1 MRFATTLPATD
12 MERAKAWYSSILQIE
27 PTKLDENGDAW
38 YEAGGTRFLLYA
50 SQFAGTNQA
59 TAMGIE
65 VEDVEASVAD
75 LRARGAVFEDYDF
88 GDDFR
93 TVDGI
98 LTTPDGQ
105 KLAWLKDS
113 EGNILMVAGLQD

>member
-1 MRFATTLPATD
+1 MRFGTTLPATD
-12 MERAKAWYSSILQIE
+12 MERAKAWFASILQIE

-38 YEAGGTRFLLYA
+38 YEAGGTRFLLYP

-59 TAMGIE
+59 TAMGVE
-65 VEDVEASVAD
+65 VEDVAAAVAD

-93 TVDGI
+93 TVEGI

-113 EGNILMVAGLQD
+113 EGNILGLAGLQD

>member
-1 MRFATTLPATD
+1 MQLAATLPASD
-12 MERAKAWYSSILQIE
+12 LERAKAWYAAMFDIE
-27 PTKLDENGDAW
+27 PVETTPDGSYWFELD
-38 YEAGGTRFLLYA
+38 GTRFMVYG

-59 TAMGIE
+59 TAAAIG
-65 VEDVEASVAD
+65 VDDVESAVAE
-75 LRARGAVFEDYDF
+75 LRARGAVFEDYDL

-98 LTTPDGQ
+98 LTSPAGT

-113 EGNILMVAGLQD
+113 EGNILGLGEI